1 MSAKSDRDRAERYA
15 AARARQLEG
24 GLTNVRDAPTLI
36 DAIAHAIAT
45 YELTQL
51 AHLPTGGGYA
61 THRRALPMAD
71 FIVHALHDTGRTR
84 T

>member
-1 MSAKSDRDRAERYA
+1 MSAKADRERAERSA
-15 AARARQLEG
+15 AARQRQLTN
-24 GLTNVRDAPTLI
+24 GLTAIRDAPTLI
-36 DAIAHAIAT
+36 DAIAHAIAL

-51 AHLPTGGGYA
+51 AHLPVGGGYA
-61 THRRALPMAD
+61 THRRAHPMAD

>member
-1 MSAKSDRDRAERYA
+1 MSKRADAERAERYA
-15 AARARQLEG
+15 AARQRQLAN
-24 GLTNVRDAPTLI
+24 GLDDIRDAPTLV
-36 DAIAHAIAT
+36 DAIAHAIAL

-51 AHLPTGGGYA
+51 AHLPIGGGYA
-61 THRRALPMAD
+61 THRRARPMAD